1 MSFIKEYKNVIPRDL
16 CESIIETLEEKCVM
30 KPGELLGGVNTKIK
44 KTSDFIITQDIINK
58 NKHWLDVSDNIS
70 KIILEYVDKYIFEHI
85 GTEIF
90 RTNDKFKLLNYLGSP
105 FLKGVYVS
113 GPIFQK
119 YNPGDYFKPHSD
131 DNIGHNRRLI
141 AVIIYLNDVKKED
154 GGSTRFYNGREIQ
167 PEVGKIAFFPATWN
181 YLHQGTELKNGV
193 KYIISS
199 FIYST
204 EYKHFLNLNKSVQ
217 NNSQ

>member
-1 MSFIKEYKNVIPRDL
+1 MSFIKEYKNVLPRDL
-16 CESIIETLEEKCVM
+16 CESIIQTLEEKCDM
-30 KPGELLGGVNTKIK
+30 KPGELSGGVNTKLK
-44 KTSDFIITQDIINK
+44 KTSDFIITPDIINK
-58 NKHWLDVSDNIS
+58 NKYWGDVGDNIS
-70 KIILEYVDKYIFEHI
+70 KIILEYLNKYILEHI

-90 RTNDKFKLLNYLGSP
+90 RTNDKFKLLHYLGDTFS
-105 FLKGVYVS
+105 KGVYVG

-119 YNPGDYFKPHSD
+119 YKPGDYFKPHSD
-131 DNIGHNRRLI
+131 DIIGQNRRLI
-141 AVIIYLNDVKKED
+141 AVIIYLNDVKKDD

-181 YLHQGTELKNGV
+181 YIHQGTELKNGV

-204 EYKHFLNLNKSVQ
+204 EYEHFLKLNKSV
-217 NNSQ
+217 